1 MILDYF
7 HSKNKKQLS
16 ISYIDDSGNKKILN
30 FNVNKF
36 KTYYYTPS
44 GQYTSWDG
52 AKCDIKYVEN
62 PSKFDIK
69 TFFEEL
75 EPKYKNLLEGKVTPK
90 LYTFDIETAIS
101 DEFPEPSLAK
111 QEITAISVA
120 SPDCNVIVMGTK
132 PLDKDGQEYLSKS
145 FDNYVENTNFFHTLK
160 LKKPYIKYLYFD
172 TEKQMIEYF
181 LKNIVSKVSMIAGW
195 NSILF
200 DWQYIVNRI
209 RNYYPDLSI
218 QLSSCSYQTQNKQ
231 YTDNLNNKINL
242 PMPVHTLVLDMMD
255 IIKTFDVAKI
265 LEFPE
270 SYRLD
275 YVAKETIGVNKI
287 EYEGTLQ
294 DLYETDYAKYIYYN
308 AIDSFLVQLID
319 KRFRIINNI
328 CIQSLY
334 CTEKIGSC
342 FSKIALTEALVFKD
356 FYKNDLK
363 IVYQDNQVVERG
375 RLLGAYVKKPLP
387 GKYEF
392 IACNDFASLYP
403 STICTCNLSFENY
416 CTYAWNETE
425 LNKYRNS
432 TAYIVIGP
440 NVFKNDG
447 TIAKPEIGDFV
458 GKFLDDEKLEKY
470 RKDPNYFVSVNG
482 CIYNNDKDYA
492 FRRIQT
498 KLKADR
504 NVSKYLSKELDAKV
518 MLDIEHIKKGQT
530 PNNTN
535 YSEQII
541 NDLKHLGYSIVCT
554 EDLYKV
560 DLETF
565 ERELRNEITYHTLNE
580 QAMKLLGN
588 SMYGGSSHVSFYWF
602 NMNLANDITGESR
615 NLTLMMEDHLD
626 NYFKDNWGSMTE
638 WHKKWNISL
647 KEDWYK
653 YLNNNH
659 LVKYSDTDSL
669 YIEYNSL
676 LRTIDGFEKMSYKEK
691 LDILLKIN
699 LEFLN
704 QHNFDYIK
712 EYYDKRFAK
721 SVHNFELETVA
732 KSGVWLDVK
741 KKYAQILLWK
751 DGKFFDEDNLPVK
764 AKGLEVIKSAVPKIA
779 RKSLKELIVMLLE
792 SPNEYLIQKLNIKM
806 QEEKVK
812 FYNAN
817 LEDICG
823 SINVSNYKKY
833 IADDTGEVLKVEL
846 KCPSS
851 VRSLGNYNQIR
862 NYNNLPGE
870 PIYGGKVKWYKYKV
884 PGSYNKTDFFAFQS
898 MNYPEW
904 ANKYAPICRRSMFQQ
919 FVVDPFNRI
928 ITSIGL
934 PKLEVD
940 GNIQNSLF

>member
-1 MILDYF
+1 M
-7 HSKNKKQLS
+7 
-16 ISYIDDSGNKKILN
+16 
-30 FNVNKF
+30 
-36 KTYYYTPS
+36 
-44 GQYTSWDG
+44 
-52 AKCDIKYVEN
+52 
-62 PSKFDIK
+62 
-69 TFFEEL
+69 
-75 EPKYKNLLEGKVTPK
+75 
-90 LYTFDIETAIS
+90 YTFDIETAIS

-145 FDNYVENTNFFHTLK
+145 FDNYVENTTFFHTLK

-255 IIKTFDVAKI
+255 IVKTFDVAKI

-447 TIAKPEIGDFV
+447 TAAKPEIGDFV

-530 PNNTN
+530 
-535 YSEQII
+535 
-541 NDLKHLGYSIVCT
+541 
-554 EDLYKV
+554 
-560 DLETF
+560 
-565 ERELRNEITYHTLNE
+565 
-580 QAMKLLGN
+580 
-588 SMYGGSSHVSFYWF
+588 
-602 NMNLANDITGESR
+602 
-615 NLTLMMEDHLD
+615 
-626 NYFKDNWGSMTE
+626 
-638 WHKKWNISL
+638 
-647 KEDWYK
+647 
-653 YLNNNH
+653 LNNKCLFQCN
-659 LVKYSDTDSL
+659 
-669 YIEYNSL
+669 
-676 LRTIDGFEKMSYKEK
+676 
-691 LDILLKIN
+691 
-699 LEFLN
+699 
-704 QHNFDYIK
+704 
-712 EYYDKRFAK
+712 
-721 SVHNFELETVA
+721 
-732 KSGVWLDVK
+732 DV
-741 KKYAQILLWK
+741 
-751 DGKFFDEDNLPVK
+751 
-764 AKGLEVIKSAVPKIA
+764 
-779 RKSLKELIVMLLE
+779 
-792 SPNEYLIQKLNIKM
+792 
-806 QEEKVK
+806 
-812 FYNAN
+812 
-817 LEDICG
+817 
-823 SINVSNYKKY
+823 
-833 IADDTGEVLKVEL
+833 
-846 KCPSS
+846 
-851 VRSLGNYNQIR
+851 
-862 NYNNLPGE
+862 
-870 PIYGGKVKWYKYKV
+870 
-884 PGSYNKTDFFAFQS
+884 
-898 MNYPEW
+898 
-904 ANKYAPICRRSMFQQ
+904 
-919 FVVDPFNRI
+919 
-928 ITSIGL
+928 
-934 PKLEVD
+934 
-940 GNIQNSLF
+940 